1 MLKSRGNVEAIING
15 RIDFLSVYEMIQAR
29 AIRIESRQ
37 VPRNIDLH
45 FSTRLKE
52 FLHQFQRL
60 RKELNILSSQNYVK
74 WYLTFLLLAKSLKL
88 RFSLENSSF

>member
-1 MLKSRGNVEAIING
+1 MFKSSGNGEAIING
-15 RIDFLSVYEMIQAR
+15 RIDFLSVYKMIQAR

-45 FSTRLKE
+45 FSARLKE